1 MKNLSKFYLPVLLI
15 GLLVVI
21 GVSVN
26 YHYQETEETV
36 TIDEQVLER
45 AYHDLV
51 ADEELNV
58 DNSTEAN
65 TTIKVFDQDNELI
78 DWRVLEPE
86 EMPDED
92 FASLLLQSSLIAEYN
107 NSVIY
112 KVKD

>member
-1 MKNLSKFYLPVLLI
+1 MQNLSKYYMPLLLV

-36 TIDEQVLER
+36 TNYDQVLER

-51 ADEELNV
+51 AEEELNV
-58 DNSTEAN
+58 AEAADEN
-65 TTIKVFDQDNELI
+65 TTIKVYDQDNELI
-78 DWRVLEPE
+78 DWRILSPE

-92 FASLLLQSSLIAEYN
+92 FASLLHQSSLMAEYN
-107 NSVIY
+107 NSYVY
-112 KVKD
+112 QVKD